1 MGNRPEVKF
10 EPSVWGEYFIDPSPL
25 PCELQASVKERRHEL
40 VDEVRQIIEQCLADN
55 GKLLYGM
62 KVIYAIERLGVSYH
76 YDREIKKF
84 LDILN
89 NTTEEGLLN
98 NKIDKDVNLLA
109 AIALRFQILRQNRI
123 DITCDVFRSFM
134 NEKGELN
141 DMLHYNIEDLLSLYE
156 ASYLAK
162 PNERFLE
169 SSMTFTSRSLL
180 KEVKSGKLS
189 ELLLMKVQHALT
201 MPAHRGLKRLAA
213 KHFIQIYEK
222 DDECDQVIPEFAK
235 LDFHTVLLMHREE
248 VKQFCLWYKELDG
261 VSTLSYIRNRPVMCY
276 FWAIG
281 IIKLFSLFDDTYDSY
296 GTLEELS
303 CFNQAIQRYAT
314 ERAPRISWNNFGL
327 IMTLLTKTLDEFVD
341 DGASALGVN
350 CTKLIIKK
358 TSTVPPLDDHL
369 RITMVTTFYWAL
381 ACISFCGMCE
391 IECTNDDVF
400 VWVEEFPTVIKN
412 ACLISRLMDDISGH
426 ETEKSRNNVSTAVT
440 CYAKDHGKT
449 ERDSKEALW
458 CLVEDQWKSINKEFL
473 GNTIIPTSMLTRI
486 INLARVMES
495 MYRHCDG
502 YTHSSRI
509 KESVQK
515 VLDQC
520 VLH

>member
-1 MGNRPEVKF
+1 MRNPPAPPSASPSSPEGLERMSGPVASSSTAGYL
-10 EPSVWGEYFIDPSPL
+10 PPRSPTGPL
-25 PCELQASVKERRHEL
+25 RARRSSARGVLQARLRIHGRSVQPRGPR
-40 VDEVRQIIEQCLADN
+40 
-55 GKLLYGM
+55 
-62 KVIYAIERLGVSYH
+62 
-76 YDREIKKF
+76 
-84 LDILN
+84 
-89 NTTEEGLLN
+89 
-98 NKIDKDVNLLA
+98 A
-109 AIALRFQILRQNRI
+109 AAAPLFSSRGSGI
-123 DITCDVFRSFM
+123 RSSIFM

-141 DMLHYNIEDLLSLYE
+141 DMLHYNIDDLLSLYE

-169 SSMTFTSRSLL
+169 SAMTFTSRSLL

-189 ELLLMKVQHALT
+189 ELLLMKVQHSLT

-213 KHFIQIYEK
+213 KHFIPIYEK
-222 DDECDQVIPEFAK
+222 DDECDRVILEFAK

-276 FWAIG
+276 FWALG
-281 IIKLFSLFDDTYDSY
+281 VFPEPHYAKARLMFAKIIKLFSLFDDTYDSY

-303 CFNQAIQRYAT
+303 CFNQAIQ
-314 ERAPRISWNNFGL
+314 SWDEEAAKRVGNNFGL

-341 DGASALGVN
+341 DGTSALGVN

-358 TSTVPPLDDHL
+358 VSECMLQEVAWRETSTVPPLDDHL
-369 RITMVTTFYWAL
+369 RITM
-381 ACISFCGMCE
+381 
-391 IECTNDDVF
+391 
-400 VWVEEFPTVIKN
+400 
-412 ACLISRLMDDISGH
+412 
-426 ETEKSRNNVSTAVT
+426 TEKSRNNVSTAVT
-440 CYAKDHGKT
+440 CYAKEHGKT

-473 GNTIIPTSMLTRI
+473 GNTIIRTSMLTRI